1 MVKLTQTIFASF
13 VKFDNVIN
21 LFLPSATFHIETS
34 HLICSANQMTGFYTK
49 WNNGLTWVKKLLTL
63 VQIALQIFCFL
74 AFRYTLKKKFIF
86 AANPYQMFWGFKE
99 IKGKKS
105 IWGIGLNIASK
116 AHRKWYVQR
125 SIFN

>member
-1 MVKLTQTIFASF
+1 MVKHTQTIFASF

-86 AANPYQMFWGFKE
+86 AANPYQMF
-99 IKGKKS
+99 
-105 IWGIGLNIASK
+105 
-116 AHRKWYVQR
+116 
-125 SIFN
+125 